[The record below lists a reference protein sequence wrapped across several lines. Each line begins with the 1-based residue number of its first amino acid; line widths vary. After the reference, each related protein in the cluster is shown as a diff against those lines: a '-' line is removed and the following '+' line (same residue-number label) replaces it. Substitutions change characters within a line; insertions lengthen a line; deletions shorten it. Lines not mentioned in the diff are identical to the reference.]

1 MAMVLRPSFSEFLA
15 NDDAVDR
22 IFFEEAPMQVTYNV
36 RFTAL
41 NYVEQLMTRL

>member
-22 IFFEEAPMQVTYNV
+22 IFFEEALMQLRNNV
-36 RFTAL
+36 RITAL
-41 NYVEQLMTRL
+41 NYVEQLMICW